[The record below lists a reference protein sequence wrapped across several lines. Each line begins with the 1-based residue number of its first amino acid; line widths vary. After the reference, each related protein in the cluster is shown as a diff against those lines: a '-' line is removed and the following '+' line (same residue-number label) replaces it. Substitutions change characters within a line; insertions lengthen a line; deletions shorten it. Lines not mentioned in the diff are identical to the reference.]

1 MRKLSIKLSVTLWYT
16 LAMVLVSS
24 VVLFATVSVG
34 RNMIERDVTNRIT
47 RTVSDFSHRVNFP
60 GQETPRLP
68 DFMYYENGV
77 HMALYDK
84 DFKLIGGSLPFA
96 FVDTSGFEDNT
107 LQKRTYEGEKYYVFD
122 REIHRRNQD
131 SFWVRGVI
139 SLSDETYTLSSILKT
154 NLLLTIALILAAAVG
169 GYLILKRALR
179 PVDRMSCTAKEIS
192 ESKDL
197 SRRIGLQS
205 GNDEFTRLATTF
217 DAMLDRIQ
225 QILAREK
232 QFTSDAS
239 HELRTPVAV
248 ITSECEYMLEC
259 AKTPEEFRESVTAVK
274 RQTDKMSKLIS
285 ELLTLSRMDN
295 HTQQITMEDVD
306 ISELLSFVCDEQEDI
321 HPGSIRMLREIAPG
335 ITAKADRFLLARLFI
350 NLIAN
355 AYQYGKENGELR
367 VVLTE
372 DANTVTFSVADNGIG
387 ISAKDLPRIWERF
400 YQADTARSG
409 SENNSMGLGLSMV
422 QWIAE
427 CHKGTVTAE
436 SKPGTGSTFTFTM
449 PK

>member
-1 MRKLSIKLSVTLWYT
+1 MRKLSVKLSVTLWYT

-34 RNMIERDVTNRIT
+34 RNMIERDVSNRIT
-47 RTVSDFSHRVNFP
+47 RTVTDFARRCSMP
-60 GQETPRLP
+60 GEIPRMP

-77 HMALYDK
+77 HMALYDQNSQ
-84 DFKLIGGSLPFA
+84 LIGGNLPFA
-96 FVDTSGFEDNT
+96 FVDASDFEGNYFRV
-107 LQKRTYEGEKYYVFD
+107 KNYEGETYYIYDKEV
-122 REIHRRNQD
+122 HRRGQD
-131 SFWVRGVI
+131 PLWVRGVI
-139 SLSDETYTLSSILKT
+139 SLSDEKYTLNSILKT

-179 PVDRMSCTAKEIS
+179 PVDQMSRTAKEIS

-197 SRRIGLQS
+197 SRRIGLQR

-259 AKTPEEFRESVTAVK
+259 AKNPEEFRESATAVK

-321 HPGSIRMLREIAPG
+321 HPGSIRMLREITPG
-335 ITAKADRFLLARLFI
+335 ITASADRFLLARLFI

-355 AYQYGKENGELR
+355 AYQYGRENGEIH

-387 ISAKDLPRIWERF
+387 ISAEDLPRIWERF
-400 YQADTARSG
+400 YQADAARSG
-409 SENNSMGLGLSMV
+409 GENNSMGLGLSMV
-422 QWIAE
+422 QWIAD

-436 SKPGTGSTFTFTM
+436 SKPGAGSTFTFTM